1 MLRCEAWQKYS
12 DPPAWTKQYQITPGE
27 FSAPLSPAACAPESF
42 QDVSLDWRTRGVMWI
57 KGQRGV
63 KLGTPTWPLQGHEW
77 STNCPAPPLIIWEH
91 GSSILNEHHRSRPH
105 RIKTLDW
112 SGIWVECLDD
122 ISVVISRITDAAPCL
137 EVRVTRHMIR
147 WSHPSLPATGVW
159 PWPHTGTECDPHQ
172 DFITGSNSFRVPPIG
187 SGLSRGLVME

>member
-137 EVRVTRHMIR
+137 EVTHDQKITSLITGNRCLAVTTHGDR
-147 WSHPSLPATGVW
+147 VW
-159 PWPHTGTECDPHQ
+159 P
-172 DFITGSNSFRVPPIG
+172 S
-187 SGLSRGLVME
+187 SGLHHRIKLIQSPPNWQRPL